1 ADEFTSISNI
11 VGAGLVPAR
20 FCSTG
25 GQGQA
30 LPLLSSLTSLIHT
43 KTALAS
49 AASKLDAVFGDLS
62 HRSVTTPK
70 ALPTAMF
77 VTD

>member
-1 ADEFTSISNI
+1 MIIEPADSYIQTAGVLERFADEFTSISNI

-30 LPLLSSLTSLIHT
+30 LPLLSSLTWLIHT
-43 KTALAS
+43 KTAL
-49 AASKLDAVFGDLS
+49 
-62 HRSVTTPK
+62 
-70 ALPTAMF
+70 
-77 VTD
+77 